1 MGGFCVLLLRAK
13 RVVEQVSA
21 EKKDGYRKMVELFQF
36 VKDVI
41 ERPTVHTME
50 GNTLD
55 QDIRDKVGAIVLAFT
70 PALGEPRRQTEK
82 LHEVGKVYTLVKS
95 FLTTALYT
103 LARLNQLEQRS

>member
-21 EKKDGYRKMVELFQF
+21 EKAAGYRRMVDLFQF
-36 VKDVI
+36 VNDVI
-41 ERPTVHTME
+41 QRPTKHTMV

-70 PALGEPRRQTEK
+70 PALGEPRRQTERVQ
-82 LHEVGKVYTLVKS
+82 EVGKVYILVKS
-95 FLTTALYT
+95 FLTMALG
-103 LARLNQLEQRS
+103 L